1 MEEKHFISKEK
12 NECRKQPFQRAV
24 GPEEDIVQ
32 ILNSWFPE
40 EGYVGRIVLKPQQE
54 TLEEKNIVHD
64 DREVILSS
72 EEESFFVQ
80 VHDVSP
86 EQPRTVIKAPRVSTA
101 QDVIQQVNTL
111 SLIPVPQESFLSS
124 LHAFLI

>member
-54 TLEEKNIVHD
+54 
-64 DREVILSS
+64 
-72 EEESFFVQ
+72 
-80 VHDVSP
+80 
-86 EQPRTVIKAPRVSTA
+86 VSTSSTEPAPVTTA
-101 QDVIQQVNTL
+101 Q
-111 SLIPVPQESFLSS
+111 
-124 LHAFLI
+124 

>member
-1 MEEKHFISKEK
+1 M
-12 NECRKQPFQRAV
+12 Q
-24 GPEEDIVQ
+24 
-32 ILNSWFPE
+32 
-40 EGYVGRIVLKPQQE
+40 

-124 LHAFLI
+124 LHTFLI